1 MNSDLKSM
9 GIWASYVL
17 ILVVTFISIH
27 HIRQV
32 PKDDSAPLPKIIEKP
47 QPKPQPP
54 VELKPQPFEK
64 PKPQTTEK
72 PESQPPGQLEPQPVE
87 KSKPQPPVQSQPK
100 MQPHPQLKSPP
111 KPPPFTIQSAD
122 ERFFKGQV
130 LVALVLTQ
138 GLTQSELEG
147 IQATLDQA
155 EKKGWRD
162 RLMGGTVF
170 VLDARRGISPFCLEA
185 LTDRTRFFKTNTK
198 TREIMGGWSKDI
210 FTQINK
216 RNRTISK
223 RVLLIRD
230 IAEQDAKEV
239 AGALSGGLIGLG
251 WLIYWIGPEH
261 RQAPESSALQKELEE
276 VGAELKTP
284 GSELSRMLLDLLE
297 NEVPRK

>member
-1 MNSDLKSM
+1 MNPDLKSV
-9 GIWASYVL
+9 GIWALYVL

-32 PKDDSAPLPKIIEKP
+32 SKDDSTPLPKIIEKP
-47 QPKPQPP
+47 QPPVELNPRTIEKPQLQTTEKPQPVEKPKPQPP
-54 VELKPQPFEK
+54 VEK
-64 PKPQTTEK
+64 PK
-72 PESQPPGQLEPQPVE
+72 
-87 KSKPQPPVQSQPK
+87 PPVQSQPK
-100 MQPHPQLKSPP
+100 MQPPPQVKSPP
-111 KPPPFTIQSAD
+111 KPSVFTIQSAD

-170 VLDARRGISPFCLEA
+170 VLDANRGISPFRLEA
-185 LTDRTRFFKTNTK
+185 LKDRTRFFKTNIK

-216 RNRTISK
+216 RNKTISK

-230 IAEQDAKEV
+230 IADQDAKEV

-251 WLIYWIGPEH
+251 WQIYWIGPEH
-261 RQAPESSALQKELEE
+261 RQALQGSALQKELEE
-276 VGAELKTP
+276 VGAELQTP
-284 GSELSRMLLDLLE
+284 GGELSRMLLDLLE